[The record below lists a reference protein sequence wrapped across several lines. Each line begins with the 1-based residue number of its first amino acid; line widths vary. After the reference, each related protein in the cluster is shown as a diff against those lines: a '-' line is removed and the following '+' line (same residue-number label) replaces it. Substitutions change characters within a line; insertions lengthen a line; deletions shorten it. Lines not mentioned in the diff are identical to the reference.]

1 MRIDPNWKRPLF
13 YLALPII
20 LYICFMGFPPPF
32 PPPQKLRAAQEQSV
46 PDVEH
51 DQER

>member
-32 PPPQKLRAAQEQSV
+32 PPPRTTRAAQEQSV
-46 PDVEH
+46 PEDEE
-51 DQER
+51 QKLT

>member
-1 MRIDPNWKRPLF
+1 MRIDPNWRRPLF

-32 PPPQKLRAAQEQSV
+32 PPHRKIRAAQEQSV

-51 DQER
+51 DMET